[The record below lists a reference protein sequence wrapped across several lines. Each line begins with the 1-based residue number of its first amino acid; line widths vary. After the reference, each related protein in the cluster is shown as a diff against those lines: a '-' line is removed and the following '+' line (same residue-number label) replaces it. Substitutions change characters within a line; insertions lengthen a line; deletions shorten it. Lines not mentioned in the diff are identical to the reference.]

1 MTMDQEP
8 LVTGDQVPADA
19 PLESGGAS
27 SSAEDFM
34 PADCSGGVAALVVF
48 YETLQPASLVR
59 IGELY
64 APDARFK
71 DPFNEVVGT
80 AAISRIFE
88 HMFAT
93 VAAPRFVVTTRI
105 VQGREAMLGW
115 DFHLRLSGRDTVI
128 RGVTH
133 LQFDEAGRVVLH
145 RDYWDA
151 AEELYARLPIIG
163 GLMRWLRR
171 KLSSG

>member
-1 MTMDQEP
+1 MTMRGE
-8 LVTGDQVPADA
+8 T
-19 PLESGGAS
+19 
-27 SSAEDFM
+27 AE
-34 PADCSGGVAALVVF
+34 PADCSQGVAALAHF
-48 YETLQPASLVR
+48 YGTLQPSSLGR

-64 APDARFK
+64 APEARFQ
-71 DPFNEVVGT
+71 DPFNDVVGT
-80 AAISRIFE
+80 AAIARIFE

-105 VQGREAMLGW
+105 VQGRDAMLGW
-115 DFHLRLSGRDTVI
+115 DFHLKLSGRDTVI

-133 LQFDEAGRVVLH
+133 LQFDDAGRVVLH

-151 AEELYARLPIIG
+151 AEELYSRLPLIG

-171 KLSSG
+171 KLSSE

>member
-1 MTMDQEP
+1 MTMQRQD
-8 LVTGDQVPADA
+8 VAAGADA
-19 PLESGGAS
+19 FPDAAPESLIS
-27 SSAEDFM
+27 
-34 PADCSGGVAALVVF
+34 PIRPVDCSAGAAALARF
-48 YETLQPASLVR
+48 YETLQPASLAR

-71 DPFNEVVGT
+71 DPFNDVVGT
-80 AAISRIFE
+80 AAIARIFE

-93 VAAPRFVVTTRI
+93 VAAPRFVVTSRI

-133 LQFDEAGRVVLH
+133 LQFDDTGRVVLH

-151 AEELYARLPIIG
+151 AEELYARLPLIG

-171 KLSSG
+171 RLSSG